1 MAAAALDWGVFQPI
15 ATTVLYEGHI
25 LYPYRPS
32 ALKNRQQWNFGTLFP
47 PAWREEPSALALQVL
62 IEGEVGGDAAPPV
75 ELRLCFLLGGKEYAV
90 GTGTT
95 VLGAVRCQLD
105 WQLDAIEP
113 GLWKLSAHAAN
124 LTQAPADAS
133 REGMLEWALQS
144 AHLRCGVR
152 AGAFVS
158 AQDPG
163 LHQKAADTCHCQG
176 VYPVLIG
183 PPGERRYLLA
193 APIILEDHPR
203 IAPQSQGDFCDAT
216 EMDELLTLRVA
227 TLTEAEKVEV
237 RAAGGAALAILER
250 CESTGALAGL
260 HGGLDALPPPAAS
273 LLAGAWEAFAAP
285 PAVVRIGA
293 AEVRVGDRVRI
304 RSGDRPGRDL
314 FDQVLDGRIARV
326 QAIEQDL
333 EGAVYFAVV
342 AEDDP
347 GRDLG
352 ELRQTGHRFF
362 FSPAEVEPL

>member
-1 MAAAALDWGVFQPI
+1 MSTAAALDWRVFQPI

-47 PAWREEPSALALQVL
+47 PAWREEPSALAMQVL
-62 IEGEVGGDAAPPV
+62 IEGDVGGDAAPVV
-75 ELRLCFLLGGKEYAV
+75 ELRLCFLLGGEEYAV
-90 GTGTT
+90 GSGTT
-95 VLGAVRCQLD
+95 VLGGVRCQLD
-105 WQLDAIEP
+105 WQLEAMTGIDA

-124 LTQAPADAS
+124 LTTAPADAS
-133 REGMLEWALQS
+133 REAMLEWALQS

-163 LHQKAADTCHCQG
+163 LHQQAADTCRCQG

-227 TLTEAEKVEV
+227 TLTAAEKAEV

-250 CESTGALAGL
+250 CERSGALDGL
-260 HGGLDALPPPAAS
+260 HAGLDARP
-273 LLAGAWEAFAAP
+273 AWEAFTAP
-285 PAVVRIGA
+285 PEMVRVGA

-333 EGAVYFAVV
+333 EGALHLAVV

-362 FSPAEVEPL
+362 FSPTEVEPL